1 MMMQEKH
8 LKSIFTF
15 KKTAIFGSCLG
26 IILILAG
33 QFANGYNT
41 TYFLTALGFGILAGS
56 VVNYLFGTFLSL
68 MEEFTSNRKIEPK
81 MATHSRNY
89 YLIK

>member
-1 MMMQEKH
+1 MQEKH

-15 KKTAIFGSCLG
+15 KKTAVFGSGLG
-26 IILILAG
+26 IILILLG

-41 TYFLTALGFGILAGS
+41 AYFLTALGFGILAGS

-68 MEEFTSNRKIEPK
+68 MEEFTGSRKNGPK
-81 MATHSRNY
+81 MATASKNY
-89 YLIK
+89 YLLK

>member
-15 KKTAIFGSCLG
+15 KKTAIFGSSLG
-26 IILILAG
+26 IILILLG
-33 QFANGYNT
+33 QFASVYNT
-41 TYFLTALGFGILAGS
+41 AYFLTALGFGILAGS

-68 MEEFTSNRKIEPK
+68 MEEFTSSRKNGQRITSTSK
-81 MATHSRNY
+81 NY
-89 YLIK
+89 YY

>member
-1 MMMQEKH
+1 MQEKH

-15 KKTAIFGSCLG
+15 KKTAIFGSGLG
-26 IILILAG
+26 LILILLG
-33 QFANGYNT
+33 QFVNGYNT

-68 MEEFTSNRKIEPK
+68 MEELTG
-81 MATHSRNY
+81 SRNKNRPKISAASKNI
-89 YLIK
+89 YLLK

>member
-1 MMMQEKH
+1 MMQEKH

-15 KKTAIFGSCLG
+15 KRTAIFGGSLG
-26 IILILAG
+26 IILILLG
-33 QFANGYNT
+33 QFASGYNT

-68 MEEFTSNRKIEPK
+68 MEEFTGNRKKGAAI
-81 MATHSRNY
+81 ATASKNY
-89 YLIK
+89 YLLK

>member
-15 KKTAIFGSCLG
+15 KKTAIFGGSLG
-26 IILILAG
+26 IILILLG
-33 QFANGYNT
+33 QFASVYNT
-41 TYFLTALGFGILAGS
+41 AYFLTALGFGILAGS

-68 MEEFTSNRKIEPK
+68 MEEFTSSRKNGQKIASTSK
-81 MATHSRNY
+81 NY
-89 YLIK
+89 YY

>member
-1 MMMQEKH
+1 MQEKH

-15 KKTAIFGSCLG
+15 KKTAIFGSGLG
-26 IILILAG
+26 IILILFG
-33 QFANGYNT
+33 QFVNGYNT
-41 TYFLTALGFGILAGS
+41 AYFLTALGFGILAGS

-68 MEEFTSNRKIEPK
+68 MEEFTGNRKNAPK
-81 MATHSRNY
+81 MTTAAKNL

>member
-1 MMMQEKH
+1 MQEKH

-15 KKTAIFGSCLG
+15 KRTAIFGGSIG
-26 IILILAG
+26 IIFILLG

-68 MEEFTSNRKIEPK
+68 MEEFTSNRKKGAAI
-81 MATHSRNY
+81 ATASKNY
-89 YLIK
+89 YLLK